1 MFTIIKINYL
11 FNHKRNFINSS
22 FILNNL
28 KIKNDDPSQFQR
40 INNISNLIDSIK
52 PIKNE
57 LKDDCRDVL
66 KQIQEINEKFKRE
79 IEEVKMDQKKGS
91 RRNG

>member
-1 MFTIIKINYL
+1 MNVKEILSILL
-11 FNHKRNFINSS
+11 FF
-22 FILNNL
+22 L
-28 KIKNDDPSQFQR
+28 KKFKNKNGDLSQFQR

-79 IEEVKMDQKKGS
+79 IEEVKVDQKKGS

>member
-1 MFTIIKINYL
+1 M
-11 FNHKRNFINSS
+11 
-22 FILNNL
+22 ILVLLSLKNL
-28 KIKNDDPSQFQR
+28 KIKKGDPSQIQR

-57 LKDDCRDVL
+57 LKDDCRDIQ
-66 KQIQEINEKFKRE
+66 KPIQEINEKFKRE
-79 IEEVKMDQKKGS
+79 IEDIKVDQKKGS